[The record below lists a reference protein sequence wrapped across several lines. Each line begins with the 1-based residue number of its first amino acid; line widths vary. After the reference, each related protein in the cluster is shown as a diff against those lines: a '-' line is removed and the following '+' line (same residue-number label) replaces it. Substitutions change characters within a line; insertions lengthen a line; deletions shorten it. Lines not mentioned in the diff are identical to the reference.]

1 MVVDAIWC
9 GTLWLMSPLLLASTE
24 RRERSTVTVS
34 VARSEGL
41 QSGLALRKMPGCKP
55 KNTNIALKQCVFNCI
70 ISVSYLLIY
79 INTYCMILSYMW
91 YMSTVKK
98 YMSNQ
103 LRPKRQR
110 IAWAALE
117 WKFQHLDVSR
127 WHCCDLILTGAEQ
140 SAPICSNAKA
150 QAFPMEKRLG
160 SAVGVFVHCEN
171 WISDSM
177 NCHELPWYDTY
188 AAYVIWNLWAAVS
201 AGCYKK
207 GFFLNE
213 KCRRVSTTVS
223 VPVYWCL
230 L

>member
-1 MVVDAIWC
+1 
-9 GTLWLMSPLLLASTE
+9 
-24 RRERSTVTVS
+24 
-34 VARSEGL
+34 
-41 QSGLALRKMPGCKP
+41 
-55 KNTNIALKQCVFNCI
+55 
-70 ISVSYLLIY
+70 
-79 INTYCMILSYMW
+79 MILSYMW

-171 WISDSM
+171 
-177 NCHELPWYDTY
+177 
-188 AAYVIWNLWAAVS
+188 
-201 AGCYKK
+201 
-207 GFFLNE
+207 
-213 KCRRVSTTVS
+213 
-223 VPVYWCL
+223 
-230 L
+230 